1 MTVFAA
7 NIAVIALKFTF
18 ILYIYFST
26 LSTLWNISNVQQ
38 QNMDNNM
45 RMVAMKEFGT
55 DCLALYLE
63 FNRL

>member
-1 MTVFAA
+1 MTVFVVK
-7 NIAVIALKFTF
+7 IAVIALKFTC

-38 QNMDNNM
+38 QKMDNNK

-55 DCLALYLE
+55 D
-63 FNRL
+63 